1 MRRIEV
7 RVGSLAGIGLYLH
20 ASWFVVLG
28 LVVWST
34 AGAFAEMYPEL
45 PWAERAGMGLG
56 AGVAF
61 FACLVVHELAHA
73 LAARRLGVAVRRI
86 TLFLFGG
93 VAEIAGELPSAS
105 AEFAVALLGP
115 ATSLLLGSAFGLV
128 AVHAGRSTALEG
140 VAGTLALV
148 NLGVAL
154 FNLLPGLPLDGGRLL
169 RSFLWRRTGSFA
181 RATRVAGLVGR
192 GIGGTMAAVGALV
205 AVLGRDP
212 AALWYVPM
220 GGFLVLLASRASRA
234 PGPPDAAG
242 ALAWEREGPSA
253 QPRP

>member
-1 MRRIEV
+1 MRWTEV
-7 RVGSLAGIGLYLH
+7 RLGSLAGIGLYLH
-20 ASWFVVLG
+20 ASWFLVLA
-28 LVVWST
+28 LVIWST
-34 AGAFAEMYPEL
+34 VGAFAEIYPEL

-61 FACLVVHELAHA
+61 FACLVAHELAHA

-115 ATSLLLGSAFGLV
+115 ATSLLLGSAFGLL
-128 AVHAGRSTALEG
+128 AVHGGGSAALEG

-169 RSFLWRRTGSFA
+169 RSFLWWRTGSFA

-192 GIGGTMAAVGALV
+192 GIGAAMAAGGALV
-205 AVLGRDP
+205 AVLGRAP

-234 PGPPDAAG
+234 PGPPHAAG
-242 ALAWEREGPSA
+242 ALAWDREGPTA